1 MRKNSKKIL
10 GLLAAVTLLGS
21 TVVMSGCGGKYYK
34 ADGLDGYVASQN
46 AATSNGGFA
55 VEKDGYVYFINGKAE
70 NTAENKFGDVEKG
83 ALMRIKTADLN
94 AGSYDKAQTVVPL
107 LFVAGNYDAGIYIY
121 GDYVYFATPTTDK
134 DVKTG
139 EVANTHIDF
148 KRAKLDG
155 TEVMKNYFYR
165 SSSADAQYRF
175 VKGDDGK
182 VYLLIVENGALKS
195 VNLEE
200 EDAEPTV
207 LVSGSS
213 ITYYFDEKNPENP
226 NVYYTMGVTYDVDT
240 DMSSTASYNQIYSVN
255 AATKA
260 TVNADEASY
269 TVKVFDSASN
279 SYKDYKTY
287 DFDEAFLKNKNEEE
301 KKLAKE
307 NKTKYKA
314 TYDLKDYT
322 TYPYVNLGTLV
333 VDGVGSKCEWT
344 QYNDGKEAD
353 APVRAELQGYTYA
366 ISRYENGGVYYT
378 RTEVAP
384 NTNLYYLAD
393 NTAANSI
400 SANAQAKV
408 VINNTADVNDIA
420 NALFEVNEGVHT
432 FVYTSGSSIYKLT
445 TDVNG
450 AEASKIELTKQA
462 SGAKLW
468 KTEGNTLYYTTTGT
482 DEATGKNLNG
492 MTLNSINYKGDAEK
506 YDPILGMNAEE
517 EYKPLKVG
525 YIDMASADTWYM
537 PEIFGNTL
545 MYANAQAYGTNS
557 YYYIGATDLTK
568 VKENNEKY
576 EEVFESIKSYD
587 TNTDL
592 REAMEYYFRT
602 GDAEAFNTAYGKKL
616 YTEYE
621 KEEFDKFVAS
631 KDSEGEAIAINKQ
644 SALLATLGK
653 VSAEDSALMNEGL
666 LTLIEKE
673 VVIEEVSEGG
683 LKGWQIALIAV
694 GGALVVAAAIV
705 IPVVLVS
712 KNRKKK
718 AEQEATVN
726 AYKRKKID
734 TTDDKSIDVYA
745 DEEAEETVEEAAET
759 VEEPVEETVEET
771 QE

>member
-10 GLLAAVTLLGS
+10 SLLAAVTLLGS
-21 TVVMSGCGGKYYK
+21 TVVMSGCGGDYYK

-46 AATSNGGFA
+46 AANSNGGFA

-70 NTAENKFGDVEKG
+70 NTAENKFGDVVKG
-83 ALMRIKTADLN
+83 ALMRIKSADLN
-94 AGSYDKAQTVVPL
+94 AGNYATAETVVPL

-148 KRAKLDG
+148 KRARLDG
-155 TEVMKNYFYR
+155 TQVMKNYYYR
-165 SSSADAQYRF
+165 LESSNAKYRF
-175 VKGDDGK
+175 VKGDDGV
-182 VYLLIVENGALKS
+182 VYLLFEEDGALKS
-195 VNLEE
+195 LNTEE
-200 EDAEPTV
+200 EDAKPTV
-207 LVSGSS
+207 LVSGES
-213 ITYYFDEKNPENP
+213 ISYYYDEKNPENP
-226 NVYYTMGVTYDVDT
+226 NVYYTMGVTYDIDT
-240 DMSSTASYNQIYSVN
+240 AMSSTASYNQIYSVN

-260 TVNADEASY
+260 KVNADDASY
-269 TVKVFDSASN
+269 TVKVFDSAAN

-287 DFDEAFLKNKNEEE
+287 DFDKSYLEDKNAEA
-301 KKLAKE
+301 KKIAKE
-307 NKTKYKA
+307 NGTKYKA
-314 TYDLKDYT
+314 PYDFDDYS

-333 VDGVGSKCEWT
+333 VDGVGSKCAWT
-344 QYNDGKEAD
+344 QYNND
-353 APVRAELQGYTYA
+353 AEKDTVRAELQGYTYT
-366 ISRYENGGVYYT
+366 INRYENGGVYYT
-378 RTEVAP
+378 RKEVAP

-408 VINNTADVNDIA
+408 AINNTADVNDIA
-420 NALFEVNEGVHT
+420 NALIEVNEGVHI

-445 TDVNG
+445 TDANG

-492 MTLNSINYKGDAEK
+492 MRLNSINYKGTADK

-517 EYKPLKVG
+517 EYKPLTVT
-525 YIDMASADTWYM
+525 YVDMATADNWYM

-568 VKENNEKY
+568 VRENNEKY

-602 GDAEAFNTAYGKKL
+602 GDREAFDTAYGKKL

-644 SALLATLGK
+644 SALIATLGE
-653 VSAEDSALMNEGL
+653 VYAEDSALMNEGL
-666 LTLIEKE
+666 LTLIAKE
-673 VVIEEVSEGG
+673 TVVEEVTEEGG
-683 LKGWQIALIAV
+683 LKGWQIALIVV
-694 GGALVVAAAIV
+694 GGVIVVAAAV
-705 IPVVLVS
+705 AVPVVLVS

-745 DEEAEETVEEAAET
+745 EDEAEESAKESEE
-759 VEEPVEETVEET
+759 
-771 QE
+771 

>member
-70 NTAENKFGDVEKG
+70 NSAENKFGDVVKG

-107 LFVAGNYDAGIYIY
+107 LFVASNYDAGIYIY

-139 EVANTHIDF
+139 EIANTHIDF

-165 SSSADAQYRF
+165 SATNSAMYRF

-182 VYLLIVENGALKS
+182 VYLLIEENGTLKS
-195 VNLEE
+195 INVED

-226 NVYYTMGVTYDVDT
+226 NVYYTMGVTYDADT
-240 DMSSTASYNQIYSVN
+240 DMSSTASYNQIYKVN
-255 AATKA
+255 AATKVS
-260 TVNADEASY
+260 VNAKDASY
-269 TVKVFDSASN
+269 TVKVFDAATN
-279 SYKDYKTY
+279 GYKDYKTY
-287 DFDEAFLKNKNEEE
+287 DFDEDYLESKNEEA
-301 KKLAKE
+301 KKTAKE
-307 NKTKYKA
+307 DKTKYKA

-333 VDGVGSKCEWT
+333 VDGVGSKCAWT

-353 APVRAELQGYTYA
+353 APARAELQGYTYA

-393 NTAANSI
+393 NTSTNSI
-400 SANAQAKV
+400 SANTQASV
-408 VINNTADVNDIA
+408 VLNNNADVSDIS
-420 NALFEVNEGVHT
+420 NALFEINEGVHS

-445 TDVNG
+445 TDNTG
-450 AEASKIELTKQA
+450 AEASKIELTKDA

-468 KTEGNTLYYTTTGT
+468 KTAGNTLYYTANST

-492 MTLNSINYKGDAEK
+492 MTLYSMNYKGDADK
-506 YDPILGMNAEE
+506 YHPILGMNAED
-517 EYKPLKVG
+517 EYKPLKIG
-525 YIDMASADTWYM
+525 YIDMASADSWYM

-557 YYYIGATDLTK
+557 YYYISATDLTK
-568 VKENNEKY
+568 VRENNEKY

-587 TNTDL
+587 KNADL

-602 GDAEAFNTAYGKKL
+602 GDRTAFDDAYAKDL
-616 YTEYE
+616 YTKYE

-644 SALLATLGK
+644 SALIGTVGA
-653 VSAEDSALMNEGL
+653 VNDEDGDLMNEGL
-666 LTLIEKE
+666 LDLIEKE
-673 VVIEEVSEGG
+673 TVTEEEEEGG
-683 LKGWQIALIAV
+683 LKGWHIALIAV
-694 GGALVVAAAIV
+694 GGALVVAAAVV
-705 IPVVLVS
+705 IPIVLVS

-745 DEEAEETVEEAAET
+745 DETAEEPAEES
-759 VEEPVEETVEET
+759 EE
-771 QE
+771 

>member
-21 TVVMSGCGGKYYK
+21 TAVMSGCGGKYYK

-46 AATSNGGFA
+46 AAVSNGGFA

-70 NTAENKFGDVEKG
+70 NTAENKFGSVEKG

-94 AGSYDKAQTVVPL
+94 AGNYNEAQTVVPL
-107 LFVAGNYDAGIYIY
+107 LFVAGNYNAGIYIY

-139 EVANTHIDF
+139 EIANTHIDF

-165 SSSADAQYRF
+165 SATNNAKYRF

-182 VYLLIVENGALKS
+182 VYLLIEENGTLKS
-195 VNLEE
+195 VNVED

-269 TVKVFDSASN
+269 TVKVFDQASN

-301 KKLAKE
+301 KKIAKE

-353 APVRAELQGYTYA
+353 APARAELQGYTYA

-400 SANAQAKV
+400 SANTKEFSKV
-408 VINNTADVNDIA
+408 AINNNADINDIA
-420 NALFEVNEGVHT
+420 NAIFELKEGVHT
-432 FVYTSGSSIYKLT
+432 FLYTSGSAIYKLT
-445 TDVNG
+445 TDANG
-450 AEASKIELTKQA
+450 AEASKIELTNQA

-468 KTEGNTLYYTTTGT
+468 KTNGDTLYYTTSGT
-482 DEATGKNLNG
+482 DEVTGKNLNG
-492 MTLNSINYKGDAEK
+492 MRLNTINYNGAAEK
-506 YDPILGMNAEE
+506 YDPILGMNEE
-517 EYKPLKVG
+517 DYKPVTVT
-525 YIDMASADTWYM
+525 YVDMASADSWYM

-557 YYYIGATDLTK
+557 YYYISATDLTK

-587 TNTDL
+587 TNADL

-621 KEEFDKFVAS
+621 KEEFNKFVAS

-644 SALLATLGK
+644 SALIATLGK
-653 VSAEDSALMNEGL
+653 VNAEDSALMNEGL
-666 LTLIEKE
+666 LELIEKE
-673 VVIEEVSEGG
+673 TVVEEVAESG
-683 LKGWQIALIAV
+683 LKGWHIALIAV
-694 GGALVVAAAIV
+694 GGALVVAAAVV

-734 TTDDKSIDVYA
+734 TTDDKTIDVYA
-745 DEEAEETVEEAAET
+745 DETVEEAAEET
-759 VEEPVEETVEET
+759 AEESEE
-771 QE
+771 